1 MGRLTITQASIFDL
15 PVLRHVFVRAV
26 EEHFSYF
33 PADARVKVARDHS
46 LLNLLQGYFNRRRVL
61 LIAKQDGHL
70 IGYAIGAAPVTGP
83 AQLFWLYVDPDQRGR
98 NTGLKLLSRMLKLL
112 AERGA
117 DVVSLATHDH
127 RRYYERQGFK
137 FHHSTMQDG
146 VSMDILT
153 FKVKG

>member
-15 PVLRHVFVRAV
+15 PILHRVFVQAV

-33 PADARVKVARDHS
+33 PPDVRFKVARDHS
-46 LLNLLQGYFNRRRVL
+46 LLNLLQGYFNPRRVL
-61 LIAKQDGHL
+61 LLAKQDGRL
-70 IGYAIGAAPVTGP
+70 IGYAIGAAPATGP

-112 AERGA
+112 GEHGA
-117 DVVSLATHDH
+117 KVVSLATHDH

-137 FHHSTMQDG
+137 FHHNAMQDG
-146 VSMDILT
+146 VEMDILT
-153 FKVKG
+153 FRIKG